1 MKTVIRKTVEADGVL
16 IPKPI
21 LVQGGVD
28 GGEVEL
34 IVENESIVLR
44 KPQQPVRAGWA
55 QASQALA
62 QSGDDQ
68 LVWPEFSNEADQ
80 EIEW

>member
-1 MKTVIRKTVEADGVL
+1 MKTVIRKTVDADGVL
-16 IPKPI
+16 IPRPI
-21 LVQGGVD
+21 LVQSGMD

-34 IVENESIVLR
+34 IVEDESIVLR
-44 KPQQPVRAGWA
+44 KPQQTVRAGWA

-62 QSGDDQ
+62 QTGEDQ
-68 LVWPEFSNEADQ
+68 LVWPEFANEADK